1 MIFTDDAGSLTH
13 ARTWSEGQLKLTMRF
28 AEYFYW
34 NLNKAARCST
44 SGQKNNLKIIP
55 RSKCH
60 RISPPAATLKDDTP
74 KISLV
79 YEELRA
85 WWLHA
90 KPEKE
95 KNVLFEQDAI
105 WNSLEP
111 VQASQ
116 LTMQKPAQQS

>member
-1 MIFTDDAGSLTH
+1 MTFHLPGATVKTDAH
-13 ARTWSEGQLKLTMRF
+13 
-28 AEYFYW
+28 
-34 NLNKAARCST
+34 
-44 SGQKNNLKIIP
+44 
-55 RSKCH
+55 
-60 RISPPAATLKDDTP
+60 
-74 KISLV
+74 KISLL